1 MTVVP
6 VTLSPGA
13 RVRTLLLNLH
23 ILSNHFHQE
32 LYDTVEQLSK
42 ERIEGLLK
50 ASNDQSSLAVGWVFL
65 LYCSTIHAALV
76 FN

>member
-13 RVRTLLLNLH
+13 RVRTLLLNFC

-50 ASNDQSSLAVGWVFL
+50 ASSDQSSLAVGGFS
-65 LYCSTIHAALV
+65 YCIVQLFTLR
-76 FN
+76 